1 MIEHKEFNELLSENM
16 TEEGFRF
23 WKALE
28 AKIPNIWDRLSSS
41 SKRYHK
47 KSDGRVN
54 TILEHT
60 YEMLY
65 AGCKI
70 MRLFGVEKKTKEAD
84 TLILGILLHDSL
96 KYGTDSPLYVKY
108 TTSKHDKLIA
118 DTIYS
123 SKKTFLKLLTENQVD
138 KLEQMTRYHSGM
150 WSTDAD
156 KEFTFSKL
164 NPETFFLHVLDM
176 LSANDCLKVPISNGE

>member
-1 MIEHKEFNELLSENM
+1 MIEHKEFNELLKENM
-16 TEEGFRF
+16 SDEGLEF
-23 WKALE
+23 WLALE
-28 AKIPNIWDRLSSS
+28 DKIPPIWTRLSSS

-70 MRLFGVEKKTKEAD
+70 MRLFGVEKKTSEAD
-84 TLILGILLHDSL
+84 LLILGIVLHDCF
-96 KYGTDSPLYVKY
+96 KYGVGDPLNRMHTDKTHDRIIGNAIHL
-108 TTSKHDKLIA
+108 SKNKFTKI
-118 DTIYS
+118 
-123 SKKTFLKLLTENQVD
+123 LTENQIC

-150 WSTDAD
+150 WSTDAEKD
-156 KEFTFSKL
+156 FTFSKL
-164 NPETFFLHVLDM
+164 NPETFFLHLLDM